1 MNNVLLNVSWKG
13 TTSICRAASLGT
25 KQESSS
31 VIIATGILR
40 NGMGHSVVQENSNTT
55 FKQSEPWE
63 REQKKEGSIDDQPVK
78 AMYGFSTFS
87 KTCPEVRTAHLSE
100 VGEETR

>member
-55 FKQSEPWE
+55 FKQSERRGE
-63 REQKKEGSIDDQPVK
+63 RKGNIMLDDHHR
-78 AMYGFSTFS
+78 T
-87 KTCPEVRTAHLSE
+87 VRAWM
-100 VGEETR
+100 EELGWAGREAARSGPGRQRALN